1 MLKNIK
7 AILLDLDG
15 TVYRGNEV
23 IEGVPETIA
32 KLRKQGMKI
41 FFISNASMKT
51 REEQMEKLRSMGID
65 CELNEIYNTAF
76 ATAGYIK
83 KNYPDARVY
92 VISEGGLKKE
102 IEKAGIAVI
111 DNENANVVAIG
122 LDTKLTFEKLATALR
137 AILDGAEF
145 IASNVD
151 RVYPTER
158 GWLPGSGTIAAFLEY
173 GTKKKPIVIGKPEPH
188 LIRAVLENEKLKKNE
203 VLIVG
208 DNYETD
214 LKAAKE
220 MKMECALVLTG
231 LTKKK
236 DVDKLPKTER
246 PDFVLARLAD
256 LPANLQ

>member
-83 KNYPDARVY
+83 KNYPNAKVY
-92 VISEGGLKKE
+92 VISEGGL
-102 IEKAGIAVI
+102 
-111 DNENANVVAIG
+111 N
-122 LDTKLTFEKLATALR
+122 
-137 AILDGAEF
+137 
-145 IASNVD
+145 
-151 RVYPTER
+151 
-158 GWLPGSGTIAAFLEY
+158 
-173 GTKKKPIVIGKPEPH
+173 
-188 LIRAVLENEKLKKNE
+188 
-203 VLIVG
+203 
-208 DNYETD
+208 
-214 LKAAKE
+214 
-220 MKMECALVLTG
+220 
-231 LTKKK
+231 
-236 DVDKLPKTER
+236 
-246 PDFVLARLAD
+246 
-256 LPANLQ
+256 